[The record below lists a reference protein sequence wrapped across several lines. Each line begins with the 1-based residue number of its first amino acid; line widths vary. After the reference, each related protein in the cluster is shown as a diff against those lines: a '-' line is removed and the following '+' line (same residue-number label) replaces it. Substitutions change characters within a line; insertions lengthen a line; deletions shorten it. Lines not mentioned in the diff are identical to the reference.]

1 MRTHSILRF
10 LQTALLVGLPLLA
23 AAVPAKRGLWRTKT
37 LADGTQ
43 VKVQLIGDERFHYFA
58 DAEGQRYLPL
68 DNQRLKRVSAS
79 ELTTTGVRRMA
90 ARSAVRR
97 SPRRI
102 GDVDKSVFQG
112 TQRGLIIL
120 VQYTDTTFKPAHN
133 QALYDDIANA
143 KDYHEGKFMGSVQ
156 DYFYAQSYGK
166 FTLQFDVVGPVTLGH
181 SQAYY
186 GGNDA
191 NGNDLRPGTMVAEA
205 CMAIDDQVDFS
216 QYDWNGDGKVDQI
229 YVIYAGMGEADGVN
243 AESTVWPQ
251 SWQLSESD
259 YGKTLSLDG
268 VTIDQFAC
276 SNEVDGF
283 GDLEGIGTI
292 CHEFSHCMGFPDMYD
307 ILYQGNFGMGDWD
320 LMDSGNYN
328 GGSFLPAGYS
338 AYERML
344 CGWNDPVELLGDT
357 MVTDIQPS
365 ISGGQT
371 FIIYNK
377 GHRDEYYLIENRQRQ
392 GWDAGLPGSG
402 MLVTHVDYDST
413 LWALNIVN
421 ATGDFTQ
428 YGLKGIKNDHQRLT
442 LVHADDDDDSQYFN
456 PNTLLKWKTTE
467 DTDPY
472 PYLANDSLTNYST
485 PAAITY
491 NRNLNNRRMLNVAIN
506 SIYVDDNGVGSFSF
520 VDFSN
525 QADTTQHKPG
535 TLFYE
540 SFDGCEGSGGNDGLF
555 SGGQAGTAA
564 FVADND
570 GWDGDAISGADQCVK
585 TGTSKK
591 SGDVT
596 TPDIQINGTATLTF
610 LAAPFGKDDTT
621 LTLRPSG
628 GFTITPSSFELA
640 KDKWTECTATISGE
654 GLLALTFSP
663 VKRMFLDEVLLM
675 DATYNGIGEMKP
687 AMHIDNA
694 VYNLQG
700 VRMNADSQPRGI
712 YIKNGK
718 KIVIR

>member
-1 MRTHSILRF
+1 MRKNAIFRF
-10 LQTALLVGLPLLA
+10 LQTVLLAGLPLMA
-23 AAVPAKRGLWRTKT
+23 AAVPAKRGLWRMKT

-43 VKVQLIGDERFHYFA
+43 VRVQLMGDERFHFFA
-58 DAEGQRYLPL
+58 DAEGQRYLPV
-68 DNQRLKRVSAS
+68 DNQRLVKVSAS
-79 ELTTTGVRRMA
+79 ELGVAGARRVA
-90 ARSAVRR
+90 ARPAARR

-102 GDVDKSVFQG
+102 GEMDKSVFQG

-120 VQYTDTTFKPAHN
+120 VQYSDTTFKPAHS
-133 QALYDDIANA
+133 QALYNDIANA
-143 KDYHEGKFMGSVQ
+143 KDYREGNFMGSVQ

-181 SQAYY
+181 PQAYY
-186 GGNDA
+186 GGNDDD
-191 NGNDLRPGTMVAEA
+191 GNDLHPGTMVAEA

-216 QYDWNGDGKVDQI
+216 NYDWNGDGRVDQV
-229 YVIYAGMGEADGVN
+229 YVIYAGMGEADGMN
-243 AESTVWPQ
+243 AENTVWPQ

-276 SNEVDGF
+276 SNEVDAVGE
-283 GDLEGIGTI
+283 LEGIGTI

-307 ILYQGNFGMGDWD
+307 ILYQGNFGMGSWD

-344 CGWNDPVELLGDT
+344 CGWMEPVELNGDT
-357 MVTDIQPS
+357 AVADVLPS
-365 ISGGQT
+365 IEGGQS

-377 GHRDEYYLIENRQRQ
+377 GHKDEFFLMENRQQ
-392 GWDAGLPGSG
+392 KSWDADLPGSG
-402 MLVTHVDYDST
+402 MLITHVDYDST

-421 ATGDFTQ
+421 ATGDFTK
-428 YGLKGIKNDHQRLT
+428 YGLKGVKNDHQRLT
-442 LVHADDDDDSQYFN
+442 LVHADDDDDSEYFSQ
-456 PNTLLKWKTTE
+456 TTMSKWKTTE
-467 DTDPY
+467 ETDAY
-472 PYLANDSLTNYST
+472 PYLANDSLTNYSS
-485 PAAITY
+485 PAATTY
-491 NRNLNNRRMLNVAIN
+491 NRNLNNRRYLNVAIN
-506 SIYVDDNGVGSFSF
+506 AIKVDAAGKASFSF

-525 QADTTQHKPG
+525 QADTTQRKPG

-540 SFDGCEGSGGNDGLF
+540 SFDGCEGMGGNDKVF
-555 SGGQAGTAA
+555 SGGQAGTAD

-570 GWDGDAISGADQCVK
+570 GWDGDAMFGADKCVK
-585 TGTSKK
+585 AGTNKK
-591 SGDVT
+591 SGDMT
-596 TPDIQINGTATLTF
+596 TPDIQVDGKATLTF
-610 LAAPFGKDDTT
+610 LAAPFGKDGTT

-628 GFTITPSSFELA
+628 GFTVTPSSFELSQ
-640 KDKWTECTATISGE
+640 DEWTECTATVMGE

-663 VKRMFLDEVLLM
+663 AKRMFLDEVLLM
-675 DATYNGIGEMKP
+675 ADSYNGVGEIRP
-687 AMHIDNA
+687 VVHTDNA

-700 VRMNADSQPRGI
+700 VRMTGTSLPHGI

-718 KIVIR
+718 KIVVR

>member
-1 MRTHSILRF
+1 MKTHSILRF
-10 LQTALLVGLPLLA
+10 LQTALLAALPLLA

-58 DAEGQRYLPL
+58 DAEGQRYLSL
-68 DNQRLKRVSAS
+68 DNQRLKKISAS
-79 ELTTTGVRRMA
+79 ELSTTGVRRMA

-120 VQYTDTTFKPAHN
+120 VQFSDTTFNPAHSQEVYN
-133 QALYDDIANA
+133 DIANA
-143 KDYHEGKFMGSVQ
+143 KDYHEGRFQGSVQ
-156 DYFYAQSYGK
+156 DYFYAQSYGQ
-166 FTLQFDVVGPVTLGH
+166 FTLQFDVVGPVTLSH

-186 GGNDA
+186 GGNDD
-191 NGNDLRPGTMVAEA
+191 NGNDLRAGTMVAEA
-205 CMAIDDQVDFS
+205 CLAIDDQVDFS
-216 QYDWNGDGKVDQI
+216 QYDWNGDGKVDQV
-229 YVIYAGMGEADGVN
+229 YVIYAGMGEADGLN
-243 AESTVWPQ
+243 AENTVWPQ

-259 YGKTLSLDG
+259 YGKTLTLDG

-344 CGWNDPVELLGDT
+344 CGWNDPVELSGDT
-357 MVTDIQPS
+357 VVTDIQPS

-456 PNTLLKWKTTE
+456 PNTMLKWKTTE

-472 PYLANDSLTNYST
+472 PYLANDSLTNYSS

-491 NRNLNNRRMLNVAIN
+491 NRNLNNRRYLNVAIN
-506 SIYVDDNGVGSFSF
+506 AMKVDDSGRASFSF
-520 VDFSN
+520 IDFSN
-525 QADTTQHKPG
+525 QADTTQLKPG

-540 SFDGCEGSGGNDGLF
+540 SFDGCEGIGGNDTIF
-555 SGGQAGTAA
+555 SGGTAGTAD

-570 GWDGDAISGADQCVK
+570 NWDGEALFGANKCVK
-585 TGTSKK
+585 SGTNKK
-591 SGDVT
+591 SGDMT
-596 TPDIQINGTATLTF
+596 TPDIQVNGSATLTF
-610 LAAPFGKDDTT
+610 LAAPFGKDGTT
-621 LTLRPSG
+621 LTLMPSG
-628 GFTITPSSFELA
+628 GFTITPSTFELTQGE
-640 KDKWTECTATISGE
+640 WTECTATITGE

-663 VKRMFLDEVLLM
+663 AKRMFLDEVLLM
-675 DATYNGIGEMKP
+675 DDNYNGVGEIRRIVH
-687 AMHIDNA
+687 ADNA

-700 VRMNADSQPRGI
+700 VRMNSTNLPRGI